1 MKMVKLLAL
10 AMLGCLLLAGCSD
23 ERTKLPAYSFGGQNQ
38 GPAFTSSSSRDHV
51 TVLTQ
56 VFVTVFDD
64 TAFLAQTPVLEYGE
78 AEMIGVPRDIS
89 QGGRIGCKDEEGN
102 PVLITKVVVAGSLTP
117 CSMKDWFRDLPE
129 LVAIEGLDLICT
141 DYVTDMSHTFSGCGK
156 LSYINADGWN
166 TQKVTNMTGIFDGCG
181 SLSQKPQWYE

>member
-1 MKMVKLLAL
+1 MKIAKVLVLAV
-10 AMLGCLLLAGCSD
+10 LGCLLLVGCSD
-23 ERTKLPAYSFGGQNQ
+23 QKTKLPAYSFGTQNQ
-38 GPAFTSSSSRDHV
+38 TPIITSTVSRNNV

-89 QGGRIGCKDEEGN
+89 QGGRIGCKDKEGN
-102 PVLITKVVVAGSLTP
+102 PVVITKVVVAGSLTP
-117 CSMKDWFRDLPE
+117 RSMKDWFRDLPE
-129 LVAIEGLDLICT
+129 LVEIQGLELICT

-156 LSYINADGWN
+156 LSAINADSWN
-166 TQKVTNMTGIFDGCG
+166 IQNVTNMTGIFEGCG
-181 SLSQKPQWYE
+181 YLSKKPTWYE